1 MFSHVALGSNDIAAS
16 KRFYDAV
23 LGTLG
28 ASEGVIDERGR
39 LVYMHA
45 GGRLI
50 VTRPVNGETAAS
62 GNGHTLGF
70 LAPSTHAVDAW
81 HAAGVASGGPPAEDP
96 PGIRH
101 ATEGRTVYLA
111 FLRDPAGDQ
120 PSAPHTITAHN
131 GVGSVHR

>member
-1 MFSHVALGSNDIAAS
+1 MFSHVALGSDDIAAS

-23 LGTLG
+23 LGAFG
-28 ASEGVIDERGR
+28 APEGVIDERGR

-50 VTRPVNGETAAS
+50 VTHPVNGEIAAC

-70 LAPSTHAVDAW
+70 LAPSTDAVDAW
-81 HAAGVASGGPPAEDP
+81 HAAGVANGGTTAENP

-111 FLRDPAGDQ
+111 YLRDPAGNKLCATHKI
-120 PSAPHTITAHN
+120 S
-131 GVGSVHR
+131 G

>member
-23 LGTLG
+23 LGALG

-39 LVYMHA
+39 LIYMHA

-50 VTRPVNGETAAS
+50 VTHPVNADAAAC

-70 LAPSTHAVDAW
+70 LAPSTDAVDAW
-81 HAAGVASGGPPAEDP
+81 HAAGVANGGTTAENP

-101 ATEGRTVYLA
+101 ATEGRTVHLA
-111 FLRDPAGDQ
+111 YLRDPAGNKLCATHKI
-120 PSAPHTITAHN
+120 S
-131 GVGSVHR
+131 G